1 MRLALATLALL
12 LTGPAHAWQA
22 GQEGA
27 ICTLSHSEAGVDVRL
42 THDPAVPLY
51 TITVT
56 GPAAWPEAPSFSIA
70 FLGGEEII
78 ISTDRHELSGDG
90 RALGVADRGFGN
102 VLAGLSRNTRAE
114 FIAGPA
120 TLSVSLDGA
129 APEVAAF
136 EACGVAPV
144 A

>member
-1 MRLALATLALL
+1 MKMSA
-12 LTGPAHAWQA
+12 
-22 GQEGA
+22 
-27 ICTLSHSEAGVDVRL
+27 
-42 THDPAVPLY
+42 
-51 TITVT
+51 
-56 GPAAWPEAPSFSIA
+56 
-70 FLGGEEII
+70 
-78 ISTDRHELSGDG
+78 
-90 RALGVADRGFGN
+90 ADRSPRLGRPAGPCGFGN